1 MTENMTRICNNKH
14 QFALNGE
21 RKYYQK
27 ILSSTEHTS
36 VIRAHHNHSHSNN
49 GALIW
54 YTQLLVQF
62 THMVTVLSV
71 FRLLKSAPNRKP
83 TLQTFFY
90 KSSAISIYVNKLSR
104 DLGIS
109 LCNPKWHMI
118 DVKLITSDSKIL
130 AVSIQIRWQP
140 CVHIVWEAVCT
151 IS

>member
-1 MTENMTRICNNKH
+1 MTRICNNKH

-54 YTQLLVQF
+54 YTQLVQF